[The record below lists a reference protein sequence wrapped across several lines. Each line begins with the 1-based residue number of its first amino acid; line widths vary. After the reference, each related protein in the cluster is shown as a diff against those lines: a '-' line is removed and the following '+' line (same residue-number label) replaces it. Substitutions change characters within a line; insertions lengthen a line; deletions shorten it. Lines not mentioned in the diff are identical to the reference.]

1 MFCKGDFFNDSDKN
15 FWELFLCPLDS
26 LVVSFFFLCLQEE
39 INDLL
44 LPLCC
49 SESTFWVC
57 CSILSFTCGSH
68 TEKIVNGVTSSIS
81 AVSRVNF
88 YGNQIFRN
96 WTCLSLSLGWSENS
110 ETNSL
115 GTAWQK
121 NKCLRVGKTQQ
132 SPIKL
137 SQEARKRHLPAS
149 HSMEIRLFLPWLK
162 WWEVL

>member
-1 MFCKGDFFNDSDKN
+1 MTQTQ
-15 FWELFLCPLDS
+15 ELLRIVLSSLGS
-26 LVVSFFFLCLQEE
+26 LVVSFFSPFLCLQEE

-57 CSILSFTCGSH
+57 CSILSFTCVLSH

-115 GTAWQK
+115 ATAWQK

-149 HSMEIRLFLPWLK
+149 HSMEIRLFLP
-162 WWEVL
+162 